1 MQNNYLTIDLKA
13 FNHAM
18 KTFKVG
24 VERKNAKKKPV
35 ILPAML
41 SYHDGFL
48 SIECDDKVT
57 VMHANGEWHGKAQFS
72 ANVVKAFVLV
82 PLATNPV
89 IISYSDSKI
98 SIGATTITCSWES
111 ASQGMIEQVTN
122 PSLIDVFAMWRT
134 QPAEQLI
141 ANGIKQKNKAA
152 KEKLLKATASAAKRL
167 ESFAVTQEELLD
179 LIESKVKAR
188 ISN

>member
-1 MQNNYLTIDLKA
+1 MHKNQLNVDLKV
-13 FNHAM
+13 FNNAM
-18 KTFKVG
+18 KIFRAR

-35 ILPAML
+35 ILPAIL
-41 SYHDGFL
+41 SYNDGFL
-48 SIECDDKVT
+48 SIEFDDKVT

-72 ANVVKAFVLV
+72 GNMVKAFALV

-89 IISYSDSKI
+89 IINYSDSKI
-98 SIGATTITCSWES
+98 SIGATTVTCSWEL
-111 ASQGMIEQVTN
+111 ASQSMIEQITN

-167 ESFAVTQEELLD
+167 ESFEVTQGELLD